1 LLLLQLVLSFE
12 EKAEAKL
19 ARVAC
24 GDSDVFKRALMSCV
38 AAYNETQLRSRDK
51 RESILRGLKVV
62 CEDYVPSSTE
72 EAENILIFLVTAFKD
87 LLEVQDTD
95 YLRFIIRIVGVI
107 AETSILIREILHR
120 KGVFTNLMDAIIAHT
135 TPDFATGTCPSH
147 SIVDIALKSQ
157 LLILLFVKLKKV
169 MVSLSLRLSDLNEE
183 QYSSMIADNIPRFE
197 ESESKLR
204 KGRNLISSLV
214 SNGGFTADDE
224 SFFHSSKM
232 MSELVDLCALDDLTS
247 CSHLLKVFVIF
258 GSDEILR
265 KLLLRENAVNFTNL
279 FNAALGCPENSV
291 EDSLV
296 KFWLVKRTCDNI
308 WLRNFLFRRDGVI
321 LGILAIMRT
330 ISSLDAGRSLEVLV
344 NFCDDSF
351 FYDMSLTTP
360 QVIQRFG
367 EIFQSD
373 EFTDSAR
380 ENSEEILLI
389 FADGL
394 DKTSVQVADLTPS
407 GIHDE
412 LATSFIEST
421 ILFRLLTTLSINDST
436 SQWRAK
442 GSNMLRILVRNKL
455 IQEVFVEEPLSILLC
470 AVRNASDSFDDRS
483 SMATELI
490 SITEVIAVNPATHE
504 RLFQM
509 GVVED
514 IIKFINEVVLTHS
527 DVVSDDTRVVHV
539 LRCLNVLDVISTACN
554 KSCSLLKDMG
564 IETVLQSFM
573 DLKMK
578 SVSDMISKVLKKVNS
593 C

>member
-1 LLLLQLVLSFE
+1 
-12 EKAEAKL
+12 
-19 ARVAC
+19 
-24 GDSDVFKRALMSCV
+24 
-38 AAYNETQLRSRDK
+38 
-51 RESILRGLKVV
+51 
-62 CEDYVPSSTE
+62 
-72 EAENILIFLVTAFKD
+72 
-87 LLEVQDTD
+87 
-95 YLRFIIRIVGVI
+95 
-107 AETSILIREILHR
+107 
-120 KGVFTNLMDAIIAHT
+120 
-135 TPDFATGTCPSH
+135 
-147 SIVDIALKSQ
+147 
-157 LLILLFVKLKKV
+157 
-169 MVSLSLRLSDLNEE
+169 
-183 QYSSMIADNIPRFE
+183 
-197 ESESKLR
+197 
-204 KGRNLISSLV
+204 
-214 SNGGFTADDE
+214 
-224 SFFHSSKM
+224 
-232 MSELVDLCALDDLTS
+232 
-247 CSHLLKVFVIF
+247 
-258 GSDEILR
+258 
-265 KLLLRENAVNFTNL
+265 
-279 FNAALGCPENSV
+279 
-291 EDSLV
+291 
-296 KFWLVKRTCDNI
+296 
-308 WLRNFLFRRDGVI
+308 
-321 LGILAIMRT
+321 
-330 ISSLDAGRSLEVLV
+330 
-344 NFCDDSF
+344 
-351 FYDMSLTTP
+351 
-360 QVIQRFG
+360 
-367 EIFQSD
+367 
-373 EFTDSAR
+373 
-380 ENSEEILLI
+380 
-389 FADGL
+389 
-394 DKTSVQVADLTPS
+394 VADLASS